1 MNNIPPLRIVA
12 WELTR
17 RCELNC
23 RHCRAGA
30 SPERDPLELNPTE
43 ALRVIKSLAGFSRPL
58 LILSGGD
65 PLLREDLFDLI
76 REARNAGLKVVM
88 APTGVNLN
96 PEIVQK
102 IKRAGV
108 ERLSISLDGASD
120 RSHDS
125 FRGKP
130 GVFNLVM
137 KGVDLL
143 REAGLSFQVNTTVT
157 SANLAEVPEIYE
169 LARKIGAQAFHI
181 FLLVPVGRGENLRD
195 WEISPQEYEK
205 TLLWIA
211 EKEREGALE
220 LKATCAPHYYRIL
233 KQKGIPPRN
242 PGGQGCLG
250 GKSYAF
256 ISARGEVQICGYLP
270 LPAGDLRKND
280 FDFPAIW
287 AGSELF
293 RAVREVDSY
302 QGKCGGCEYNKIC
315 GGCRARAFAFGGNYL
330 GEEPFC
336 LYQPKNKVKGEGT
349 KAKAQR

>member
-1 MNNIPPLRIVA
+1 MNNTPPLRIVA

-30 SPERDPLELNPTE
+30 STEHDPLELNTAE
-43 ALRVIKSLAGFSRPL
+43 ALRVIKSLASFSRPL

-65 PLLREDLFDLI
+65 PILREDLFDLI
-76 REARNAGLKVVM
+76 QAARDAGLKVVM
-88 APTGVNLN
+88 APTGANLN
-96 PEIVQK
+96 PEIAQK

-108 ERLSISLDGASD
+108 ERLSISLDGASEK
-120 RSHDS
+120 SHDS

-130 GVFNLVM
+130 GVFNLIM
-137 KGVDLL
+137 KGVDFI

-157 SANLAEVPEIYE
+157 KANITEVPEIYD
-169 LARKIGAQAFHI
+169 LARKLGAQAFHI

-211 EKEREGALE
+211 EKEKEGALE

-256 ISARGEVQICGYLP
+256 ISARGQVQICGYLP

-280 FDFPAIW
+280 FDFPSIW
-287 AGSELF
+287 TGSELF

-302 QGKCGGCEYNKIC
+302 QGKCGICEYNKIC
-315 GGCRARAFAFGGNYL
+315 GGCRARAFAFSGNYL

-336 LYQPKNKVKGEGT
+336 LYQPKPATGS
-349 KAKAQR
+349 RRL

>member
-1 MNNIPPLRIVA
+1 MPQ
-12 WELTR
+12 
-17 RCELNC
+17 
-23 RHCRAGA
+23 
-30 SPERDPLELNPTE
+30 DPDDT
-43 ALRVIKSLAGFSRPL
+43 
-58 LILSGGD
+58 SGGD
-65 PLLREDLFDLI
+65 TTKKCPYCGKEYPDGTAVCPID
-76 REARNAGLKVVM
+76 RNVL
-88 APTGVNLN
+88 
-96 PEIVQK
+96 
-102 IKRAGV
+102 
-108 ERLSISLDGASD
+108 
-120 RSHDS
+120 
-125 FRGKP
+125 
-130 GVFNLVM
+130 
-137 KGVDLL
+137 
-143 REAGLSFQVNTTVT
+143 TTVT
-157 SANLAEVPEIYE
+157 RKAKQMGQPSMPSPSAGNAAAAPAVTLANSLPMVTRQPPCVPRSSERVLDADVKKALDLR
-169 LARKIGAQAFHI
+169 LARG
-181 FLLVPVGRGENLRD
+181 
-195 WEISPQEYEK
+195 EISPQEYEK

-302 QGKCGGCEYNKIC
+302 QGKCGSCEYNKIC

-336 LYQPKNKVKGEGT
+336 LYKPKPVTGS
-349 KAKAQR
+349 RRL